1 MMGRVGFVNRTVYW
15 PGDNEY
21 FNFIFCFT
29 DRTIMGLEK
38 RWQEYQVCIWG
49 YVSNEEHYFEFEY
62 CANAINFMMEL
73 VLKKANASKV
83 SFRPDDDT
91 VSFFKFRI
99 MWILKQMFW
108 FFRIP
113 RYRHRFRY
121 DNKDF
126 FWDSNWIASCNNCN
140 PLFLGHRHKNG
151 EQPLYNNGQSR
162 CLAIRHCSATGT
174 TVSPMSNVF

>member
-73 VLKKANASKV
+73 VLKANASKV

-99 MWILKQMFW
+99 M
-108 FFRIP
+108 
-113 RYRHRFRY
+113 
-121 DNKDF
+121 
-126 FWDSNWIASCNNCN
+126 
-140 PLFLGHRHKNG
+140 
-151 EQPLYNNGQSR
+151 
-162 CLAIRHCSATGT
+162 
-174 TVSPMSNVF
+174 